1 MPLAKVRD
9 FVPRYNQVFVHRC
22 ISIRLEFSTFFNDG
36 VLRPEICKTG
46 GETANKTAAVA
57 VPATAKRHI

>member
-36 VLRPEICKTG
+36 VLRPEICETG
-46 GETANKTAAVA
+46 GENRQQDCSRRRASDG
-57 VPATAKRHI
+57 